1 MLKTRAAA
9 LALTCVLAAIP
20 ARHLAQDSRTFLT
33 GVSKTMGADNLRTI
47 QFSGTGS
54 NAGIG
59 QDTNPSIRW
68 PLVRVKT
75 YTQELDFT
83 ATASHV
89 RLARVQNNAEQTQ
102 ERYCR
107 NQNPGK
113 ASEKSSIG
121 PT

>member
-20 ARHLAQDSRTFLT
+20 ARHLAQDSKTFLT
-33 GVSKTMGADNLRTI
+33 GVSKALGADNLRTI
-47 QFSGTGS
+47 QFSGMGS

-59 QDTNPSIRW
+59 QNTNPSSRW
-68 PLVRVKT
+68 PLARVKS

-89 RLARVQNNAEQTQ
+89 RLVRVQSNADQTQ
-102 ERYCR
+102 ERYIS
-107 NQNPGK
+107 P
-113 ASEKSSIG
+113 SSSWLSL
-121 PT
+121 